1 MRSSRTRGTSSEAKN
16 GIVYN
21 PLRRHNTKMLID
33 LLITIFNGFFFA
45 YRKTALVI
53 ESKVVL
59 SGFI

>member
-1 MRSSRTRGTSSEAKN
+1 
-16 GIVYN
+16 
-21 PLRRHNTKMLID
+21 MLID